1 MMKTDLDTFLKF
13 IDQTGE
19 QKHFRT
25 VEIEG
30 LDWTRGR
37 KMRKEMSEMND
48 IFQVDYLPDEKKI
61 KINLPEEVWKNIDTV
76 IMTRLFQE
84 ELVVEKQKEGIE
96 RGSMMKKRD
105 LLADLEAIRE
115 GATLFG
121 DPNPGVNTQYELYEV
136 AEHAIERALKAEAL
150 AQKLL
155 DVLGKVISSYL
166 VGRLEVDLDSVL
178 EVNGLLK
185 KSQGGVD

>member
-166 VGRLEVDLDSVL
+166 VGRLEVDLDSAL

>member
-1 MMKTDLDTFLKF
+1 
-13 IDQTGE
+13 
-19 QKHFRT
+19 
-25 VEIEG
+25 
-30 LDWTRGR
+30 
-37 KMRKEMSEMND
+37 MND